1 MIPGVESFLEQ
12 YHMIEQ
18 SDVVVAGVSG
28 GADSVCLLLHLLELK
43 EKLSFTLAAVHV
55 QHGIRGEESLQDAA
69 FVEEFCRRFIEGMYL
84 TSRIKCPDQFIYI
97 MLKFSVFKQNTNL
110 KQMDYTSF
118 RNQLW

>member
-43 EKLSFTLAAVHV
+43 EKLSFTLQQSMCSMASGAKKACRM
-55 QHGIRGEESLQDAA
+55 QHL
-69 FVEEFCRRFIEGMYL
+69 
-84 TSRIKCPDQFIYI
+84 
-97 MLKFSVFKQNTNL
+97 
-110 KQMDYTSF
+110 
-118 RNQLW
+118 

>member
-43 EKLSFTLAAVHV
+43 ENFPLRWQQSMCSMASGAKK
-55 QHGIRGEESLQDAA
+55 A
-69 FVEEFCRRFIEGMYL
+69 FRMQRL
-84 TSRIKCPDQFIYI
+84 
-97 MLKFSVFKQNTNL
+97 
-110 KQMDYTSF
+110 
-118 RNQLW
+118 

>member
-69 FVEEFCRRFIEGMYL
+69 FVEELAGGIRCSYSAMIMMCRNMQSSMDIRKKRREEIYDTKVFIK
-84 TSRIKCPDQFIYI
+84 R
-97 MLKFSVFKQNTNL
+97 
-110 KQMDYTSF
+110 
-118 RNQLW
+118 

>member
-43 EKLSFTLAAVHV
+43 EKTFLYAGSSPCAAWHPGRRKPSGCSICRGTLQAVSGAA
-55 QHGIRGEESLQDAA
+55 IPL
-69 FVEEFCRRFIEGMYL
+69 
-84 TSRIKCPDQFIYI
+84 
-97 MLKFSVFKQNTNL
+97 
-110 KQMDYTSF
+110 
-118 RNQLW
+118 

>member
-43 EKLSFTLAAVHV
+43 EKLSFTSMCSMASGAKK
-55 QHGIRGEESLQDAA
+55 A
-69 FVEEFCRRFIEGMYL
+69 FRMQRL
-84 TSRIKCPDQFIYI
+84 
-97 MLKFSVFKQNTNL
+97 
-110 KQMDYTSF
+110 
-118 RNQLW
+118 

>member
-55 QHGIRGEESLQDAA
+55 QHGIGAKKA
-69 FVEEFCRRFIEGMYL
+69 FRMQHL
-84 TSRIKCPDQFIYI
+84 
-97 MLKFSVFKQNTNL
+97 
-110 KQMDYTSF
+110 
-118 RNQLW
+118 